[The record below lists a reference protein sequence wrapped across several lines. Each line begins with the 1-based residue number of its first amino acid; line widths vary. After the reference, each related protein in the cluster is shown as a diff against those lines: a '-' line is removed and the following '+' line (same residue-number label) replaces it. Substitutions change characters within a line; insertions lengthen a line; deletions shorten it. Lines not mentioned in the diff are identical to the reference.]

1 MDRYIHAHFMHMYFH
16 ADIPSGMCMFMQR
29 FVHALVRL
37 FTCKVGLIIYKVR
50 VLEFNDDVRS
60 PSPRNFFGL
69 ETVLLRAYVDP
80 QRNQEWALKE
90 HMASGDNTILI

>member
-1 MDRYIHAHFMHMYFH
+1 
-16 ADIPSGMCMFMQR
+16 
-29 FVHALVRL
+29 VR
-37 FTCKVGLIIYKVR
+37 KVGLIIYKVR

-69 ETVLLRAYVDP
+69 ETVLLWAYVDP

-90 HMASGDNTILI
+90 HMASGDYTILI

>member
-1 MDRYIHAHFMHMYFH
+1 VEVSVLTWDQGG
-16 ADIPSGMCMFMQR
+16 S
-29 FVHALVRL
+29 
-37 FTCKVGLIIYKVR
+37 KVGLIIYKVR

-60 PSPRNFFGL
+60 PSQRNFFGL

-90 HMASGDNTILI
+90 HMASGDYTILI